1 MSLRLSSQQAEMALR
16 SILGKMYVPLLPAPA
31 TPLPCSTSNT
41 LPVPSSVSYADKT
54 EGVDYRVPDAHM
66 FRKWRRM
73 LHPICK
79 WISLRAV
86 SQAKQWHINQEAHLD
101 SARDGTL

>member
-1 MSLRLSSQQAEMALR
+1 
-16 SILGKMYVPLLPAPA
+16 
-31 TPLPCSTSNT
+31 
-41 LPVPSSVSYADKT
+41 
-54 EGVDYRVPDAHM
+54 M